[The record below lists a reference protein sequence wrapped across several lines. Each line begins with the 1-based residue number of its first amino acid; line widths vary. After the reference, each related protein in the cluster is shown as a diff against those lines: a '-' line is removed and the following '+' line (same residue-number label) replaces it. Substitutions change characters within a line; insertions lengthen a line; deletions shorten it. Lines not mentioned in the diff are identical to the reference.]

1 MEKKL
6 EFWIYSLYRKEF
18 QENWNKIDNNGN
30 PVIEVV
36 DVLVDERVINCPSH
50 NLCIGAVGIDG
61 KYYQF
66 DSYEAYYA
74 SHWFAEKESI
84 HGLRIEAVKVSV
96 DRNNL
101 IIL

>member
-18 QENWNKIDNNGN
+18 QENWNKIDDNGN
-30 PVIEVV
+30 PEIKAV
-36 DVLVDERVINCPSH
+36 DVLVYERVINDPSD
-50 NLCIGAVGIDG
+50 NLCIGGIGIDG

-66 DSYEAYYA
+66 DSYEAYHA
-74 SHWFAEKESI
+74 ANWFAERESV
-84 HGLRIEAVKVSV
+84 HGLRVDSVKVSV